1 VAAVKIC
8 YKTFCFGKISRICSE
23 IMSKRNREDEADQ
36 AVQPKKAKKEDK
48 YVREKQ
54 RRAEKAAARAGDANA
69 VSASKKKKQEKKRE
83 ENIKSVDISMVDVSA
98 EKSLEAAVEG
108 AVLTDAEKKALKEEK
123 KKAKKEKKEKRKQ
136 TAGED
141 EAADHEAAANENM
154 TEAASVALADMQ
166 ESEKKKSKKS
176 KSDKPSTSAI
186 VPPVAT
192 TNEESSVQTLSSY
205 QEHTGLKTLPQKDID
220 DFLAAQFISISDPRK
235 TGYRPITEF
244 KYLPTGADAKHLE
257 GFKAPSPI
265 QAASWPF
272 LLAGRDA
279 IGIAETGSGKTMAF
293 GVPCV
298 RYVTSANKKDSTR
311 TSKIRAVIV
320 SPTRELAQQIFD
332 QLTKLV
338 GSSGPGAVCIYGGVP
353 KDEQRAGLRT
363 ASIIVATP
371 GRLNDFIQEGA
382 ADLSNVGFFVL
393 DEADRMLDKGF
404 EAEIKKIAAEITKA
418 TPQTVMF
425 TATWPP
431 SIRELAATFMKDPVR
446 INIGQDNPTGDLRA
460 NVRVTQKV
468 EVVDP
473 RGKEQRLLQLL
484 KQYQSGAHK
493 DDKIL
498 VFCLYKKEA
507 TRVEGFI
514 ASKGL
519 RVAGIHGDL
528 GQNQRTASLEAFKSG
543 KVPLLVATDVAAR
556 GLDIPNVKVVINVT
570 FPLTVEDYV
579 HRIGRTGRAGQEGLA
594 VTLFT
599 EHDKALSGGLIN
611 VLKAAK
617 QAVPEEL
624 MKFGTV
630 RVLIMKFSSS
640 S

>member
-1 VAAVKIC
+1 
-8 YKTFCFGKISRICSE
+8 
-23 IMSKRNREDEADQ
+23 MSKRDREEEVVDQ
-36 AVQPKKAKKEDK
+36 AGQSKKAKKEDK
-48 YVREKQ
+48 YAREKQ
-54 RRAEKAAARAGDANA
+54 KRAEKSEAKADK
-69 VSASKKKKQEKKRE
+69 VDKKEKKRKE
-83 ENIKSVDISMVDVSA
+83 KREDVDESMVDVSA
-98 EKSLEAAVEG
+98 EKAPEAAIDG

-123 KKAKKEKKEKRKQ
+123 KKAKKEKKEKKRKQ
-136 TAGED
+136 VEVNGEA
-141 EAADHEAAANENM
+141 EEAAAS
-154 TEAASVALADMQ
+154 EAVIEPAVIALGDMQ
-166 ESEKKKSKKS
+166 EGEKKKNKKS
-176 KSDKPSTSAI
+176 KTEQSNKEETET
-186 VPPVAT
+186 PVAT
-192 TNEESSVQTLSSY
+192 TNGASTVQTLSGY
-205 QEHTGLKTLPQKDID
+205 QEHSALKALPQKDID
-220 DFLAAQFISISDPRK
+220 DFLAAQFISISDPLK

-244 KYLPTGADAKHLE
+244 RYLPTGADAKHLE

-298 RYVTSANKKDSTR
+298 RYVSSANKKDKDR
-311 TSKIRAVIV
+311 RSKIRAVIV

-332 QLTKLV
+332 QLSKLV
-338 GSSGPGAVCIYGGVP
+338 GSSGTSAVCIYGGVP

-431 SIRELAATFMKDPVR
+431 SIRELAATFMKNPVR

-617 QAVPEEL
+617 QVVPEEL

-630 RVLIMKFSSS
+630 CDF
-640 S
+640 